1 MSRWCALAARRGACR
16 AEQAAAADARG
27 AGFSLAPAPQSRGV
41 RQADTHVDRLSLSDL
56 AGPLAVGSIAFAG
69 AFLIVDGLK
78 GLFVLIEQY
87 AQTPTWAIVL
97 AGPTIVLAYL
107 FGVIAIEMGSAV
119 RTVYDLR
126 KGRDPVAPFI
136 AIARLANEH
145 LVARHR
151 ELRRHQAFLEGC
163 SLSLAVLGVGAFFSM
178 RWLGSFYLF
187 GYVVGFGCLA
197 LAVVLPILAGRLA
210 HEAFTL
216 GEFADKEL
224 AAREPAV

>member
-1 MSRWCALAARRGACR
+1 
-16 AEQAAAADARG
+16 
-27 AGFSLAPAPQSRGV
+27 
-41 RQADTHVDRLSLSDL
+41 VDRLSISDL

-69 AFLIVDGLK
+69 AFLIVDGLN

-87 AQTPTWAIVL
+87 AHTPTWAIVFT
-97 AGPTIVLAYL
+97 GPTIVLAYA
-107 FGVIAIEMGSAV
+107 FGVIAIELGSFV
-119 RTVYDLR
+119 RIAYDLR
-126 KGRDPVAPFI
+126 HGRDPVASFI

-151 ELRRHQAFLEGC
+151 ELRRHQEFLQGC
-163 SLSLAVLGVGAFFSM
+163 SLSLVVLGVGAFFSL
-178 RWLGSFYLF
+178 RWLVSFYLF
-187 GYVVGFGCLA
+187 GYVAGFGCLA

-210 HEAFTL
+210 HQAFAL